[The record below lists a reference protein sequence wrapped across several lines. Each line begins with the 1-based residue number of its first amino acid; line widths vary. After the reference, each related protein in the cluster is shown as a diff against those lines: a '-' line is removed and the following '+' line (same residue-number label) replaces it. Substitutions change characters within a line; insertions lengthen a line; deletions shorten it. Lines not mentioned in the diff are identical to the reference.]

1 MGSGLHFTE
10 MELINYDWNPVCS
23 YEIQWTLVVYSVARS
38 FCYAFFNFSICRDCI
53 YVAHNISFIVVLH
66 FYWTLLS
73 QYIYIYVCSRLTTI
87 KIVPKREESKQR
99 LIL

>member
-23 YEIQWTLVVYSVARS
+23 YEIQWTLVVYSVARY
-38 FCYAFFNFSICRDCI
+38 FCYAFFNVSICRYCI
-53 YVAHNISFIVVLH
+53 YVAHNIFFIVVLH

-73 QYIYIYVCSRLTTI
+73 LYIYIYIYVCMYVCMYVLG
-87 KIVPKREESKQR
+87 
-99 LIL
+99 

>member
-23 YEIQWTLVVYSVARS
+23 YEIQWTLVVYSVAIY
-38 FCYAFFNFSICRDCI
+38 FCYAFFNVSICRYCI

-66 FYWTLLS
+66 FYWAFLS
-73 QYIYIYVCSRLTTI
+73 PKKNLYVLG
-87 KIVPKREESKQR
+87 
-99 LIL
+99 